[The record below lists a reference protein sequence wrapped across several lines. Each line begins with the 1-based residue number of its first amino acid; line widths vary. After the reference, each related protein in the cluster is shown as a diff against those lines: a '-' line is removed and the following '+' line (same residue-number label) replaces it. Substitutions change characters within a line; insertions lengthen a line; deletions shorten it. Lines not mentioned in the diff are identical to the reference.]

1 MRNIVYHVL
10 RTRAAYRQAAAL
22 RTALIGRSV
31 RQFSAPGLD
40 GINPAVGHVIEEVR
54 FVGRAIEIVWDDSI
68 VVATRLRLLGTWHL
82 YRPGEVFRRSV
93 DCADVVIDV
102 GIWIAVCFG
111 ASSVEAFKDFDP
123 RRHPMLGSVG
133 PDMANDDIDLE
144 DCVDRMMHY
153 QERDATIAEVLV
165 DHRVI
170 VNVGNVYRCEALWA
184 CEIHPWAPIG
194 DLKRAECREVIT
206 LLREM
211 VVSDSRSSLA
221 VYGRQG
227 KACLRCAGLIK
238 VTHHGEANRVL
249 YWCPDCQT
257 AHQPLMRSNFTP
269 MFIDR
274 HDKPNDS
281 HPAVQMFMDEISQR
295 RAGNF

>member
-1 MRNIVYHVL
+1 MD
-10 RTRAAYRQAAAL
+10 
-22 RTALIGRSV
+22 RS
-31 RQFSAPGLD
+31 
-40 GINPAVGHVIEEVR
+40 
-54 FVGRAIEIVWDDSI
+54 IEIVWDDSI
-68 VVATRLRLLGTWHL
+68 VLATRLGPMGAWHL
-82 YRPGEVFRRSV
+82 YRPGEMFRRPIER
-93 DCADVVIDV
+93 ADVVLDV
-102 GIWIAVCFG
+102 GPWIAVCFG

-133 PDMANDDIDLE
+133 PDITNDEVDLE
-144 DCVDRMMHY
+144 ECVDRMMHY
-153 QERDATIAEVLV
+153 EERDATVAEVLV
-165 DHRVI
+165 DQRV
-170 VNVGNVYRCEALWA
+170 VLNVGNVYRCEALWA

-194 DLKRAECREVIT
+194 DLKRAECRELVT

-211 VVSDSRSSLA
+211 VLTETGEQRPTLA

-257 AHQPLMRSNFTP
+257 AHQPLTRPNFTP
-269 MFIDR
+269 MFIER
-274 HDKPNDS
+274 NDTPVDP
-281 HPAVQMFMDEISQR
+281 HPAAQMYMDEISQR

>member
-1 MRNIVYHVL
+1 MV
-10 RTRAAYRQAAAL
+10 AL
-22 RTALIGRSV
+22 RTDLLGRTT
-31 RQFSAPGLD
+31 RRITAPRLE
-40 GINPAVGHVIEEVR
+40 GITPSVGHVIEEVR
-54 FVGRAIEIVWDDSI
+54 LVDGAIEIVWDDA
-68 VVATRLRLLGTWHL
+68 VVLSTRMRPFGAWHL
-82 YRPGEVFRRSV
+82 YRPGEMFRRPV
-93 DCADVVIDV
+93 ERADVLIDV
-102 GIWIAVCFG
+102 GSWVAVCFG

-123 RRHPMLGSVG
+123 RRHPMLGSIG
-133 PDMANDDIDLE
+133 PDMTHQAVDLE
-144 DCVDRMMHY
+144 ECVDRMMHY
-153 QERDATIAEVLV
+153 EERDATIADVLV
-165 DHRVI
+165 DQRVV

-194 DLKRAECREVIT
+194 DLKRAECREIVT

-211 VVSDSRSSLA
+211 VAAEASAERSTLA

-257 AHQPLMRSNFTP
+257 AHQPMTRPNFTP
-269 MFIDR
+269 LYIERNDT
-274 HDKPNDS
+274 PVDS
-281 HPAVQMFMDEISQR
+281 HPAARMYMEEISQR